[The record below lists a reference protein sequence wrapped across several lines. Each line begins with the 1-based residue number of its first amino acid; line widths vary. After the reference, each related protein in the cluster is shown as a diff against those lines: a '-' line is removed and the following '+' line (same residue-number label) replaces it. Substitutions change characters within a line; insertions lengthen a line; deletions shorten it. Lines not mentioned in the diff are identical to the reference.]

1 MKPGVLKR
9 VCSSI
14 AEGIAAVL
22 QLDELEAESDGTLP
36 VVEEREEDMAE
47 GRRKCKWE

>member
-1 MKPGVLKR
+1 MKR

-22 QLDELEAESDGTLP
+22 QLDELVAGSDGTMP
-36 VVEEREEDMAE
+36 DVEEREEDMVE
-47 GRRKCKWE
+47 GRRKSTWE

>member
-22 QLDELEAESDGTLP
+22 QLDELVAGSDGTMP
-36 VVEEREEDMAE
+36 DVEEREEDMVE
-47 GRRKCKWE
+47 GRRKSTWE